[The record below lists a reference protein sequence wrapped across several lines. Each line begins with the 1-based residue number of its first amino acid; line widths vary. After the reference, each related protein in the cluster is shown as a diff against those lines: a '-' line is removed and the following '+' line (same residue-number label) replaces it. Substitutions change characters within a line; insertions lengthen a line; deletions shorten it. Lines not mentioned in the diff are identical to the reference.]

1 MVFPSEFY
9 SGLYFYVDS
18 PRNDLQQVAEVN
30 AWLRENCTGENS
42 AYMICHGVVY
52 SPDVFRIS
60 ALPDESI
67 REILPYG
74 ACNPGNDA
82 FPKELLTAQVV
93 LTCTP
98 FDPNN
103 HTEKMNAAFLENQEK
118 YAPFELAATFDMGN
132 GYTITAYR
140 RVKEPTAAELDTYR
154 AYLAEENERF
164 PYNFSAVWDE
174 LAVQFANNG

>member
-1 MVFPSEFY
+1 MSAELRRVQPAAAGGFPQRFY

-82 FPKELLTAQVV
+82 FPKELAHGAGRADL
-93 LTCTP
+93 
-98 FDPNN
+98 
-103 HTEKMNAAFLENQEK
+103 
-118 YAPFELAATFDMGN
+118 YA
-132 GYTITAYR
+132 
-140 RVKEPTAAELDTYR
+140 V
-154 AYLAEENERF
+154 
-164 PYNFSAVWDE
+164 
-174 LAVQFANNG
+174 

>member
-1 MVFPSEFY
+1 MY
-9 SGLYFYVDS
+9 K
-18 PRNDLQQVAEVN
+18 RQ
-30 AWLRENCTGENS
+30 
-42 AYMICHGVVY
+42 VVY

-82 FPKELLTAQVV
+82 FPKELFTAQVV

-103 HTEKMNAAFLENQEK
+103 HTEKMNAAFLENQDK
-118 YAPFELAATFDMGN
+118 YAPFEIAAEFDMGN
-132 GYTITAYR
+132 GYTCLLYTSSR
-140 RVKEPTAAELDTYR
+140 FWSVFRMKFSNGR
-154 AYLAEENERF
+154 ADRTVCCPASCPSRGCGC
-164 PYNFSAVWDE
+164 S
-174 LAVQFANNG
+174 G

>member
-1 MVFPSEFY
+1 
-9 SGLYFYVDS
+9 
-18 PRNDLQQVAEVN
+18 
-30 AWLRENCTGENS
+30 
-42 AYMICHGVVY
+42 MICHGVVY

-118 YAPFELAATFDMGN
+118 
-132 GYTITAYR
+132 
-140 RVKEPTAAELDTYR
+140 VC
-154 AYLAEENERF
+154 
-164 PYNFSAVWDE
+164 AV
-174 LAVQFANNG
+174 

>member
-1 MVFPSEFY
+1 M
-9 SGLYFYVDS
+9 
-18 PRNDLQQVAEVN
+18 
-30 AWLRENCTGENS
+30 
-42 AYMICHGVVY
+42 
-52 SPDVFRIS
+52 
-60 ALPDESI
+60 
-67 REILPYG
+67 
-74 ACNPGNDA
+74 
-82 FPKELLTAQVV
+82 

-103 HTEKMNAAFLENQEK
+103 HTEKMNAAFLENQGK

-140 RVKEPTAAELDTYR
+140 RVKAPTAAELDTYR